1 MANIKSKLA
10 EETSRFDLLAKE
22 RDSIQKKWNKDGV
35 LNPVQLEILQLM
47 MKESI
52 QIVENVETSTLQ

>member
-1 MANIKSKLA
+1 MANIKAKLA

-22 RDSIQKKWNKDGV
+22 RDNIQKKWNKDGA